1 MDVNKSNN
9 SLWKAGTGAF
19 AILSAILGYLLFEA
33 KGISKDQSRIIDQ
46 RVAEISS
53 ARMSLDSI
61 GMQMDAKIAEIKSLG
76 GRVEELEAA
85 KKQLE
90 ADVAGLKSAGELSKQ
105 QYDNKIA
112 EYISL
117 LNNKDAELNRLRKEN
132 GILAEKNRTL
142 ISENTDLST
151 ENVSLKGIKK
161 SLSDSVENVS
171 RKNSELSAKVSRASA
186 LQAQEVQVLAISDRG
201 KERDG
206 GTYRASKVSKI
217 KVAFSL
223 MPNPIAKQDE
233 KVIYLRVLDPDGA
246 VLFDTAA
253 GSGSF
258 NIFGKETN
266 YTAKKSIFFQN
277 NNQNVEISYQRG
289 GNSPYRA
296 GNYKVELYSE
306 GYQIGTGGFTVK

>member
-33 KGISKDQSRIIDQ
+33 KGISKDQNLIIDQ

-105 QYDNKIA
+105 QYDGKIA

-142 ISENTDLST
+142 TSENTDLST

-233 KVIYLRVLDPDGA
+233 KAIYLRVLDPDGA

-266 YTAKKSIFFQN
+266 LQLKSQSSFKTITKTLKFPI
-277 NNQNVEISYQRG
+277 NVAEILRIVLATI
-289 GNSPYRA
+289 R
-296 GNYKVELYSE
+296 
-306 GYQIGTGGFTVK
+306 

>member
-33 KGISKDQSRIIDQ
+33 KGISKDQNLIIDQ

-105 QYDNKIA
+105 QYDGKIA

-142 ISENTDLST
+142 TSENTDLSA

-258 NIFGKETN
+258 KYLGRKLIIQLKSQSSFKTITKTLKFHTN
-266 YTAKKSIFFQN
+266 VA
-277 NNQNVEISYQRG
+277 EILRIVLATI
-289 GNSPYRA
+289 R
-296 GNYKVELYSE
+296 
-306 GYQIGTGGFTVK
+306 